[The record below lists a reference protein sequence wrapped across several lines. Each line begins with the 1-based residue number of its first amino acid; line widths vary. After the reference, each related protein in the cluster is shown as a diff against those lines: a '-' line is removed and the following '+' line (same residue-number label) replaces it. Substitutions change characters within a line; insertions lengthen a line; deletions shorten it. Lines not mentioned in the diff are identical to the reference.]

1 MCFYTGEVCPLAAK
15 VGHQQTSSSGK
26 AEKTLLLKPLLAG
39 RSCHAIGSA
48 WSLGAWMEG
57 YKKTGDLALKLFVS
71 TASSLS
77 AIDF

>member
-1 MCFYTGEVCPLAAK
+1 MAAK

-26 AEKTLLLKPLLAG
+26 AEKTSLLKPLLVG
-39 RSCHAIGSA
+39 RSCHVIGRV
-48 WSLGAWMEG
+48 WILGAWMEG
-57 YKKTGDLALKLFVS
+57 YKKTGDLALKLSAS